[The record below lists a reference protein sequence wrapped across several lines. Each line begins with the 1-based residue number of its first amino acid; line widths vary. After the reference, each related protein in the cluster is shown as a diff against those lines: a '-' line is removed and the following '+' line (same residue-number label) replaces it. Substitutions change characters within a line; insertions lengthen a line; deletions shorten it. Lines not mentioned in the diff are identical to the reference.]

1 MNWICLIALIV
12 SIISLCLTAYKYWR
26 DYKEN
31 QLNIS
36 VDLKNHFVS
45 GERNVFELNVVNET
59 KNPVSITKIVLI
71 DENKGLKFECIQNKV
86 LLTKGKHIRNESSL
100 LPINLN
106 AYASHK
112 MFIVFDLKQILDIYN
127 FEIYT
132 SKGVYIT
139 NYKEKQLKEQ
149 PLLNLGSVSINK

>member
-1 MNWICLIALIV
+1 M
-12 SIISLCLTAYKYWR
+12 
-26 DYKEN
+26 
-31 QLNIS
+31 
-36 VDLKNHFVS
+36 
-45 GERNVFELNVVNET
+45 
-59 KNPVSITKIVLI
+59 
-71 DENKGLKFECIQNKV
+71 
-86 LLTKGKHIRNESSL
+86 

-132 SKGVYIT
+132 SKGIYIT

-149 PLLNLGSVSINK
+149 SLLNLGSVSINK